1 MGGRLPGRCTLRCA
15 RRAAGYDASIMK
27 LKFPFLFTGLTA
39 LLLFTAPPALR
50 AADEKEEDPAEEP
63 AEEAPQRKMSP
74 EELEQRLKQL
84 RELEQA
90 QITKM
95 MKVFQTLEGSWT
107 GRESLR
113 FEEEGRPAQSWKD
126 EWEGKFTMGG
136 RYFEMA
142 GQTEGEDL
150 NSSYK
155 WICTYDVA
163 EQRYRAWY
171 FGDNSQNEYGGKLSQ
186 DGKHV
191 IWTVKSEINGAE
203 SRFTMKAEGNRV
215 KCHGTDTLID
225 GTLFSTQT
233 SEYTRK
239 RVEL

>member
-1 MGGRLPGRCTLRCA
+1 
-15 RRAAGYDASIMK
+15 MK
-27 LKFPFLFTGLTA
+27 LKSLSFFTGLTA
-39 LLLFTAPPALR
+39 LLLFAAPPALR
-50 AADEKEEDPAEEP
+50 AAEENEEAAGQPAEE
-63 AEEAPQRKMSP
+63 ESQRQLSP
-74 EELEQRLKQL
+74 EEIQERLKQL

-95 MKVFQTLEGSWT
+95 MKVFQSLEGSWT

-155 WICTYDVA
+155 WICTYDAA

-191 IWTVKSEINGAE
+191 IWTVKSGINGAE

-215 KCHGTDTLID
+215 KCHGTDTLVD
-225 GTLFSTQT
+225 GTLFSTRS

>member
-1 MGGRLPGRCTLRCA
+1 
-15 RRAAGYDASIMK
+15 MK
-27 LKFPFLFTGLTA
+27 LKFPSLFTGLAA
-39 LLLFTAPPALR
+39 LLLLAAPPTLR

-74 EELEQRLKQL
+74 EEMEQRLKQL
-84 RELEQA
+84 REAEQA

-113 FEEEGRPAQSWKD
+113 FEEEGRPSQSWKD

-171 FGDNSQNEYGGKLSQ
+171 FGDNSQNEYSGKLSQ

-215 KCHGTDTLID
+215 KCHGTDTLVD

>member
-1 MGGRLPGRCTLRCA
+1 
-15 RRAAGYDASIMK
+15 MK
-27 LKFPFLFTGLTA
+27 LKSLSFFTGLTA
-39 LLLFTAPPALR
+39 LLLFAAPPALW
-50 AADEKEEDPAEEP
+50 AAEENEEAAGEP
-63 AEEAPQRKMSP
+63 AEEESQRQLSP
-74 EELEQRLKQL
+74 EEIQERLKQL

-95 MKVFQTLEGSWT
+95 MKVFQSLEGSWT

-113 FEEEGRPAQSWKD
+113 LEEEGRPAQSWKD

-155 WICTYDVA
+155 WICTYDAA

-191 IWTVKSEINGAE
+191 IWTVKSGINGAE

-215 KCHGTDTLID
+215 KCHGTDTLVD
-225 GTLFSTQT
+225 GTLFSTQS

>member
-1 MGGRLPGRCTLRCA
+1 
-15 RRAAGYDASIMK
+15 MK
-27 LKFPFLFTGLTA
+27 LKSLSFFTGLTA
-39 LLLFTAPPALR
+39 LLLFAAPPALR
-50 AADEKEEDPAEEP
+50 AAEENEEAAGQPAEE
-63 AEEAPQRKMSP
+63 ESQRQLSP
-74 EELEQRLKQL
+74 EEIQERLKQL

-95 MKVFQTLEGSWT
+95 MKVFQSLEGSWT

-155 WICTYDVA
+155 WICTYDAA

-191 IWTVKSEINGAE
+191 IWTVKSGINGAE

-215 KCHGTDTLID
+215 KCHRTDTLVD
-225 GTLFSTQT
+225 GTLFSTQS